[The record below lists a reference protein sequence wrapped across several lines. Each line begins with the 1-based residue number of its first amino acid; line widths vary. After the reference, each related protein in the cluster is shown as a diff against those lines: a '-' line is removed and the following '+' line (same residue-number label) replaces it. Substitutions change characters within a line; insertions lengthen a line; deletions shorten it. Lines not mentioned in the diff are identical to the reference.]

1 LQASVVLPDD
11 TSSASSARRFVRD
24 TLRSWGLDEHTETAT
39 LLISELVTNAVLH
52 ARSAPEVVLLTA
64 GTVLRVEV
72 YDQSPVLPA
81 RRHYGLQAGTG
92 RGIVLVEEM
101 ASGWGA
107 EPRGTGKV
115 VWFEL
120 RPGSGLAP
128 SFALDAALD
137 PEALSDLAEL
147 VGMPTAGGWPSPG
160 ADEPDRD
167 PGDHVVSRRK
177 QTPFGA
183 GP

>member
-24 TLRSWGLDEHTETAT
+24 TLHSWGLDEHTEIAT

-52 ARSAPEVVLLTA
+52 AQSAPEVILLTA
-64 GTVLRVEV
+64 GSGLRVEV
-72 YDQSPVLPA
+72 RDQSPVLPA

-101 ASGWGA
+101 ASEWGA
-107 EPRGTGKV
+107 EPSGPGKV

-120 RPGSGLAP
+120 RAGSGLTQ
-128 SFALDAALD
+128 SFSLDS
-137 PEALSDLAEL
+137 EALGDLAEL
-147 VGMPTAGGWPSPG
+147 VGMAAGSGGAPAG

-167 PGDHVVSRRK
+167 TGDHVVCSDDRPLVGARR
-177 QTPFGA
+177 
-183 GP
+183 